1 LATSDPARLAE
12 LAREDGRLGLDT
24 EFMPEGRYR
33 PLLCLVQIA
42 AGGEIAVLD
51 PLQGGFDPGPLA
63 EVMADPAVEIIV
75 HAGRQDVA
83 ILRREWQTD
92 FANVFDTQIAAGF
105 AGFSAQAGYN
115 GLLHDVLKVRLPK
128 TASFTRWDQRP
139 LTDEQVRYARGDVEH
154 LLALRDEIA
163 RRLESRGRLEWAL
176 EECRAIAEA
185 TDERDPGEVWRRLP
199 RVNGLDARDR
209 AVARELAAWRERT
222 ASEEDRPVGSVLRDP
237 TVVELAKRQP
247 GGRRELAQ
255 IRGINPDVV
264 RRRGAALLE
273 AIARGKQADPVHLD
287 EGDRLQTDSV
297 DGPVIALAE
306 SLVRSRAQEAGLA
319 YELIA
324 ARADLAPIVVSVRR
338 NGPEPDVRTLRGWR
352 RELVGA
358 ELLDLLAGARS
369 LAVGPGGRVQVSEA

>member
-1 LATSDPARLAE
+1 LATSDPAHLAE
-12 LAREDGRLGLDT
+12 LARADGRLGLDT
-24 EFMPEGRYR
+24 EFMPEGRYK

-51 PLQGGFDPGPLA
+51 PLQGFEPGPLA
-63 EVMADPAVEIIV
+63 DVLADPEVEIVV

-83 ILRREWQTD
+83 ILRREWHTE
-92 FANVFDTQIAAGF
+92 FSNVFDTQIAAGF

-128 TASFTRWDQRP
+128 TASFTRWDARP
-139 LTDEQVRYARGDVEH
+139 LTEEQLRYARGDVEH
-154 LLALRDEIA
+154 LMALRDEIA
-163 RRLESRGRLEWAL
+163 ERLESRGRLEWAR

-185 TDERDPGEVWRRLP
+185 TDERDPDEVWRRLP

-222 ASEEDRPVGSVLRDP
+222 AADEDRPVGSVLRDP

-247 GGRRELAQ
+247 LGRRELAQ
-255 IRGINPDVV
+255 IRGVNPDVV
-264 RRRGAALLE
+264 RRRGPALIE
-273 AIARGKQADPVHLD
+273 AIARGQEAEPVHLD
-287 EGDRLQTDSV
+287 DGDRMPTESV

-306 SLVRSRAQEAGLA
+306 ALVRSRAQAAGLA

-324 ARADLAPIVVSVRR
+324 VRAVLAPIVVSIRR
-338 NGPEPDVRTLRGWR
+338 GAPEPDVRTLRGWR

-358 ELLDLLAGARS
+358 ELLELLAGRRTLTVS
-369 LAVGPGGRVQVSEA
+369 DGGRVQVTEL

>member
-1 LATSDPARLAE
+1 MATSDPARLAE
-12 LAREDGRLGLDT
+12 RAREVGRLGLDT

-92 FANVFDTQIAAGF
+92 FANVFDTQISAGF

-237 TVVELAKRQP
+237 TVVELAKRKP
-247 GGRRELAQ
+247 DGRRELAQ

-338 NGPEPDVRTLRGWR
+338 NAPEPDVRTLRGWR